1 MTQPIATVQ
10 TGDNHSIALFPGKIV
25 LRRKGALNTL
35 IHGFDGAKTIY
46 IKHISAIQVSAPGT
60 FTAGFVQFTI
70 AGGNE
75 STGGKLQ
82 AAGDENTILFQKN
95 DIEDI
100 NAICSLIEDQILGV
114 S

>member
-1 MTQPIATVQ
+1 MTQPIATIQ

-46 IKHISAIQVSAPGT
+46 TKHISAMQVSAPGT
-60 FTAGFVQFTI
+60 FTAGFLQFTLS
-70 AGGNE
+70 GGNE
-75 STGGKLQ
+75 STGGKFQ
-82 AAGDENTILFQKN
+82 AAGDENTILFQSK

-100 NAICSLIEDQILGV
+100 NAICSLIEDQILKI